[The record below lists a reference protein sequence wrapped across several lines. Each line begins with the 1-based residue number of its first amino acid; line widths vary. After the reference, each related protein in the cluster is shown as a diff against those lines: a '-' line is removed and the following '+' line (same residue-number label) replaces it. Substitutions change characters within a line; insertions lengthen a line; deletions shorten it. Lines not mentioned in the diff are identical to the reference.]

1 MSNPARSISLIYA
14 DGINRWRY
22 LSVVTGNAIVP
33 GEDGWRSIRGFF
45 QVLLSSERRERVRSI
60 DFYRR
65 QKFRASRR
73 TAANRVFPVNIVTR
87 VLATRYHRNSVP
99 ARSTNRS
106 LTGGIASLRFLP
118 FLRAPPFSSSSLHR
132 ERKRR
137 ETTLLSQT
145 ASRKFDRC

>member
-1 MSNPARSISLIYA
+1 MF
-14 DGINRWRY
+14 
-22 LSVVTGNAIVP
+22 

-106 LTGGIASLRFLP
+106 LTGGIARNSIPPVLACPSLLLLFS
-118 FLRAPPFSSSSLHR
+118 PP
-132 ERKRR
+132 RK
-137 ETTLLSQT
+137 ETTRDHAFIANRLAKIRSVLKKIRGKIVGS
-145 ASRKFDRC
+145 